1 MEEDILERPLQGDVP
16 TSENTWD
23 GRLAREQILVS
34 STALS

>member
-1 MEEDILERPLQGDVP
+1 MEEDILERPLQLDVP
-16 TSENTWD
+16 TSESTWE